1 MCSDRGRKGD
11 GVAAA
16 AATGRRAKG
25 DGVVHGLA
33 SPPKRGARGIL
44 KLGRNMARSVGR
56 RGGGEDVRSGLR
68 EVFAGVDSSQ
78 WLVDAILNFFYRA
91 HGGLA

>member
-11 GVAAA
+11 GVA

-56 RGGGEDVRSGLR
+56 RGGGEEGRTFVQVFGRFSLGSTRLNGLSTRS
-68 EVFAGVDSSQ
+68 
-78 WLVDAILNFFYRA
+78 
-91 HGGLA
+91 

>member
-11 GVAAA
+11 GAA

-33 SPPKRGARGIL
+33 SPPKSGARGIL

-56 RGGGEDVRSGLR
+56 RGGGEDVRSGPR
-68 EVFAGVDSSQ
+68 EVLAGVDSSQ
-78 WLVDAILNFFYRA
+78 WLVAILNFFCRA
-91 HGGLA
+91 HGALA